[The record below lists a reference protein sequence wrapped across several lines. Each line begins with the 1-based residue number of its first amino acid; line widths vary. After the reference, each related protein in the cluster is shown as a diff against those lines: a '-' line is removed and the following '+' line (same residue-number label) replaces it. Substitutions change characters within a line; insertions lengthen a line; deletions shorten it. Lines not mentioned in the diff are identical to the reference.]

1 MFTVLFFIYFMFS
14 GHYQHRCCFIYLARY
29 DGKHTKTGE
38 NYNGW
43 ANADK
48 GKATRTNIPQKRK
61 ENDTFKKSSGMLIEH

>member
-1 MFTVLFFIYFMFS
+1 MFS
-14 GHYQHRCCFIYLARY
+14 GHYHHRCCFIYLARY

-48 GKATRTNIPQKRK
+48 GKATRKNTL
-61 ENDTFKKSSGMLIEH
+61 KKDLRNWYF

>member
-29 DGKHTKTGE
+29 DGNTQKLA

-43 ANADK
+43 ANAVK

-61 ENDTFKKSSGMLIEH
+61 ENGTCKKSTGMLTEH